1 MAKQPNTG
9 LADDLNAEGSAK
21 DGLSVDNLNA
31 GDNTQ
36 EKQPLSKTDDAELS
50 VDDDGGDEKSGDTE
64 SQEYVVL
71 KGNCI
76 RHDGEMYRENMRI
89 PVAEGVNV
97 EQAYYRKSMADR
109 FSDYV
114 GVSMSVSPIAGYSP
128 DTAYDAVTLATARDP
143 EAARMRYRKHISIV
157 ESTLMA
163 TQQAQSAIDWE
174 MNRRYGR
181 SKQLSVTIDSW
192 RDKDGKL
199 WEPNTLIPVDLPTL
213 RLP

>member
-1 MAKQPNTG
+1 MHPSAQRWSDMAKQPNTG

-89 PVAEGVNV
+89 PVTDKDAERLLQSGVIADV
-97 EQAYYRKSMADR
+97 DVLRKRVLASQP
-109 FSDYV
+109 
-114 GVSMSVSPIAGYSP
+114 SVS
-128 DTAYDAVTLATARDP
+128 VTT
-143 EAARMRYRKHISIV
+143 
-157 ESTLMA
+157 
-163 TQQAQSAIDWE
+163 
-174 MNRRYGR
+174 G
-181 SKQLSVTIDSW
+181 
-192 RDKDGKL
+192 
-199 WEPNTLIPVDLPTL
+199 
-213 RLP
+213 